1 MAALLPAR
9 TNMFKWL
16 EKVISGSPAEKTPSD
31 AADRPAP
38 AAPIGAGNPAE
49 PPLPAPVINLD
60 SGEQNELF
68 KHGILSRQVILD
80 RAYHPVAYEYG
91 LRTENTHRNIATAQI
106 LAGVL
111 GRLGDTE
118 LNAGRQTWLRLNDL
132 ELTETLAKSLEPT
145 HPVLAVQLTT
155 TDREASDTALAR
167 ARYLKAEGLRLA
179 LADWQDT
186 ALHHAWLPLCDFVE
200 IRNASHNPVE
210 LGSWPEKLQILS
222 PQARLVACDVDS
234 WEVLEYCHRQ
244 NFHLFRG
251 HFLSHRENW
260 PRQPKTSPE
269 RMRLIDLLNR
279 LHLGAEIT
287 EIADQLKQ
295 SPELSYRLLRY
306 INSAGVGANA
316 RIGSIHQGLM
326 VLGRDKIYRWL
337 TVLLFTSSQPQS
349 LDNALLEQALVRA
362 RLMELLAGERFSRVQ
377 IDEMFVIGIFS
388 MLDMLLQ
395 MPMSVALEPLKLPRE
410 VELTLLDNDDQASAY
425 SPFLNLA
432 IACEESDRERLKTLA
447 AQLAI
452 PLPIINSLHLDALV
466 WTQKTLMEK

>member
-1 MAALLPAR
+1 
-9 TNMFKWL
+9 MFKWL
-16 EKVISGSPAEKTPSD
+16 EKVISGSPADKT
-31 AADRPAP
+31 AP
-38 AAPIGAGNPAE
+38 AAADNAAPPVRPRSGNPAE
-49 PPLPAPVINLD
+49 PPLPAPVIHLD
-60 SGEQNELF
+60 QGEQDELF
-68 KHGILSRQVILD
+68 KHGILSRQVIVD
-80 RAYHPVAYEYG
+80 RSYHPVAYEFG
-91 LRTENTHRNIATAQI
+91 LRTESTQRNIATAQI

-118 LNAGRQTWLRLNDL
+118 LNAGRQTWLRLNDV
-132 ELTETLAKSLEPT
+132 EITEALVRSLDPT
-145 HPVLAVQLTT
+145 HPVLAVELTT
-155 TDREASDTALAR
+155 TDRQAGDTALAN
-167 ARYLKAEGLRLA
+167 ARLLKAEGFRLA
-179 LADWQDT
+179 LADWKDT
-186 ALHHAWLPLCDFVE
+186 TLHHAWLPLCDYVE
-200 IRNASHNPVE
+200 VRNASHNPIE

-222 PQARLVACDVDS
+222 PQVRLVACDVDS
-234 WEVLEYCHRQ
+234 WEVLEFCHRQ

-251 HFLSHRENW
+251 QFLTHRENW
-260 PRQPKTSPE
+260 PRQPKISPE
-269 RMRLIDLLNR
+269 RTRLIDLLNR

-306 INSAGVGANA
+306 INSAGVGTNV

-337 TVLLFTSSQPQS
+337 TVLLFTSGQAQS
-349 LDNALLEQALVRA
+349 LDNALLEQALMRA

-377 IDEMFVIGIFS
+377 VDEMFVIGIFS
-388 MLDMLLQ
+388 LLDMLLR
-395 MPMSVALEPLKLPRE
+395 MPMSVALEPLKLPHA
-410 VELTLLDNDDQASAY
+410 VETTLLNADETASEY

-432 IACEESDRERLKTLA
+432 IACEESDRERLKQLA